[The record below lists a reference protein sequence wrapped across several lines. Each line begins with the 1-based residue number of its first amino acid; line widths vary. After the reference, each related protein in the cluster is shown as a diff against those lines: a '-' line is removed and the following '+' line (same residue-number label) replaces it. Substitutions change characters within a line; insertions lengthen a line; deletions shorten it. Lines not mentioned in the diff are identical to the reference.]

1 MHQLLLE
8 NKHQILQLCK
18 HFNVKTLVVFGSA
31 TSGAFDESSDVDFL
45 VRFDES
51 LPASVYSSSYF
62 ALLEGLEK
70 LLDRKVDLLT
80 ADSIRNPYLL
90 ASIASSQELLYAA

>member
-8 NKHQILQLCK
+8 KKQQILQMCREFK
-18 HFNVKTLVVFGSA
+18 VKKLVVFGSA
-31 TSGAFDESSDVDFL
+31 TGTEFDENSDVDFL
-45 VRFDES
+45 VEFDEILS
-51 LPASVYSSSYF
+51 AVEYSASYF
-62 ALLEGLEK
+62 ALLESLE
-70 LLDRKVDLLT
+70 LLLNRKVDLLT

>member
-8 NKHQILQLCK
+8 KNQQILQLCK
-18 HFNVKTLVVFGSA
+18 RFNVKALFVFGSA
-31 TSGAFDESSDVDFL
+31 ATGGFDENSDVDFL

-51 LPASVYSSSYF
+51 LPAAVYSSNYF
-62 ALLEGLEK
+62 ALLEGLEQ
-70 LLDRKVDLLT
+70 LLARKVDLLT